1 MYWRSRLKLKSF
13 VSVFECLQQVWKVPA
28 GGYVATRGI
37 CQDVVVG
44 CQLIDEEVEYELVVD
59 LDRDEHG
66 VKLSG
71 QVVDEKARSVFEE
84 WL

>member
-1 MYWRSRLKLKSF
+1 MYLRSCLKPKSF
-13 VSVFECLQQVWKVPA
+13 VSVFECLQQVWKVRA
-28 GGYVATRGI
+28 EGYVATRGI
-37 CQDVVVG
+37 CQDVVVE
-44 CQLIDEEVEYELVVD
+44 CQMTDEEVGYELVVD

>member
-1 MYWRSRLKLKSF
+1 M
-13 VSVFECLQQVWKVPA
+13 
-28 GGYVATRGI
+28 ATHEI

-44 CQLIDEEVEYELVVD
+44 RQLTDGDVGCELVVG
-59 LDRDEHG
+59 LDRGEHG

-71 QVVDEKARSVFEE
+71 QVVDEKARSVFAG

>member
-1 MYWRSRLKLKSF
+1 MYLRSCLKPKSF

-28 GGYVATRGI
+28 EGYVATRGI
-37 CQDVVVG
+37 CHDVVVG
-44 CQLIDEEVEYELVVD
+44 CQMTDEEVGCELVVD

-71 QVVDEKARSVFEE
+71 QVVDEKARSVFEK

>member
-1 MYWRSRLKLKSF
+1 MYLRSCLKPKSF

-28 GGYVATRGI
+28 EGYVATRGI

-44 CQLIDEEVEYELVVD
+44 CQLTDEEVEYELVVD

-71 QVVDEKARSVFEE
+71 QVVDEKARSVFEG